1 METYLISAAVAVTV
15 FLIFLLVLPRSTTS
29 DQDLRKRNFL
39 DRVKQENEATGRGG
53 EPFVQTRD
61 VFEQVSSPT
70 GRLVLALPFGIG
82 KSAYELLLKA
92 GWGDQIPR
100 FLFISLVIF
109 SIFFFIGS
117 RTQFGGLAA
126 FFSASALTFILTRKY
141 LRRKIEKRNE
151 RFVDQFPDAI
161 DMIVRSVRSGHPLN
175 TAFRMISE
183 NMDAPLGPEFRQV
196 VDEIAYGRTLVEALV
211 RLSHRI
217 DEPDLNFFVV
227 VLSVQQETGGNLAEV
242 LGNLSNVIRKRRQ
255 LRLKIKAMT
264 SEGRATG
271 YILGGLPVTVFLAL
285 YFLSPGYLDP
295 LLHTLAGN
303 ILMCIAG
310 FMIWLATF
318 IVKKMVQIDI

>member
-15 FLIFLLVLPRSTTS
+15 FLIFLLVLPKSTTS

-39 DRVKQENEATGRGG
+39 DRVKQEGDAAGRTNEM
-53 EPFVQTRD
+53 FVQTRD
-61 VFEQVSSPT
+61 IFDQVSSPT
-70 GRLVLALPFGIG
+70 GRLMLSLPFGWG
-82 KSAYELLLKA
+82 RNSYELLLKA

-100 FLFISLVIF
+100 FATICFVLFIVL
-109 SIFFFIGS
+109 FFIAS
-117 RTQFGGLAA
+117 RTQFGAFVGLLAA
-126 FFSASALTFILTRKY
+126 GFFTFTLARKY

-183 NMDAPLGPEFRQV
+183 NMEAPLGPEFRQV

-271 YILGGLPVTVFLAL
+271 YILGGLPVTVFFAL

-295 LLHTLAGN
+295 LLHTMAGN
-303 ILMCIAG
+303 ILMCVAAG
-310 FMIWLATF
+310 MIYLATF

>member
-29 DQDLRKRNFL
+29 EQDLRKRNFL
-39 DRVKQENEATGRGG
+39 DRVKQENESVGRTN

-61 VFEQVSSPT
+61 IYEQVNSPL
-70 GRLVLALPFGIG
+70 GKLALALPFNFG
-82 KSAYELLLKA
+82 KAAYELLLKA

-100 FLFISLVIF
+100 FLTFCAILF
-109 SIFFFIGS
+109 FGIFFVMNK
-117 RTQFGGLAA
+117 TQFGALAA
-126 FFSASALTFILTRKY
+126 FAVASFFTFTMSRKY

-151 RFVDQFPDAI
+151 KFINQFPDSI

-242 LGNLSNVIRKRRQ
+242 LSNLSNVIRKRRQ

-271 YILGGLPVTVFLAL
+271 YILGGLPVTVFIAL

-295 LLHTLAGN
+295 LLHTMAGN
-303 ILMCIAG
+303 ILLCVAAG
-310 FMIWLATF
+310 MIYMATF

>member
-1 METYLISAAVAVTV
+1 METYLMSAAAAVAVFLV
-15 FLIFLLVLPRSTTS
+15 FLLLLPKSTAS
-29 DQDLRKRNFL
+29 NQDLRKRNFL
-39 DRVKQENEATGRGG
+39 DRVKQENESAGKTN

-61 VFEQVSSPT
+61 VFEQVTSPL
-70 GRLVLALPFGIG
+70 GRLALALPFNTG
-82 KSAYELLLKA
+82 KRAYELLLKA
-92 GWGDQIPR
+92 GWGEKIPK
-100 FLFISLVIF
+100 FLIICLIIFIVIF
-109 SIFFFIGS
+109 SLLS
-117 RTQFGGLAA
+117 RTQFSPVVGFMVAC
-126 FFSASALTFILTRKY
+126 FFTFTLTRKY
-141 LRRKIEKRNE
+141 LRRTIEKRNE
-151 RFVDQFPDAI
+151 KFVNQFPDAI

-183 NMDAPLGPEFRQV
+183 NMDTPLGPEFRQV
-196 VDEIAYGRTLVEALV
+196 VDEIAYGRTLVESLV

-242 LGNLSNVIRKRRQ
+242 LSNLSNVIRKRRQ

-271 YILGGLPVTVFLAL
+271 YILGGLPVTVFCAL

-295 LLHTLAGN
+295 LLHTMAGN
-303 ILMCIAG
+303 ILMCIAA